1 VAHPLTVPY
10 LVFLGALG
18 LGTVGVAAAP
28 ETHEGPHPRPRYR
41 PQRLSVPQD
50 GRSRFLAAAL
60 STFMAFAA
68 VGLFVGLA
76 GLFLAVTLHHPS
88 VALAGAVIGAMF
100 AGSVAAQITT
110 ARWPATRVFE
120 AGMAAMVVGLGGAV
134 VAVWL
139 HQPSLSLFIVGG
151 VLTGAGAGA
160 IFKGAVGTVLAISAP
175 DRIAESLVG
184 VFLSAYVGLSLPVVG
199 AGIALARDVSPK
211 TTILS
216 FAIAVSVG
224 IAASAIKLVGGPP
237 SQALHTSTAAEKVD
251 HVVEGKPASKDS

>member
-1 VAHPLTVPY
+1 MS
-10 LVFLGALG
+10 
-18 LGTVGVAAAP
+18 
-28 ETHEGPHPRPRYR
+28 
-41 PQRLSVPQD
+41 RLKIP
-50 GRSRFLAAAL
+50 
-60 STFMAFAA
+60 
-68 VGLFVGLA
+68 FVGI
-76 GLFLAVTLHHPS
+76 FDRFD
-88 VALAGAVIGAMF
+88 GAYCDECLISSADF
-100 AGSVAAQITT
+100 A
-110 ARWPATRVFE
+110 PE

-160 IFKGAVGTVLAISAP
+160 IFKGSVGTVLGISAP

-224 IAASAIKLVGGPP
+224 IAASAVKLVGVSP
-237 SQALHTSTAAEKVD
+237 SQGLDTSTAAEKVD
-251 HVVEGKPASKDS
+251 HVAEGKPASKDS